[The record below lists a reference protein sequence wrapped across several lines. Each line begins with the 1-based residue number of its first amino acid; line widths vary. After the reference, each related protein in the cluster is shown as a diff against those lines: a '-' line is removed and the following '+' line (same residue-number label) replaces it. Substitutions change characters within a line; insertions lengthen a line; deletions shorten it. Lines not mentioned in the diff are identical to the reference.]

1 LSLVF
6 RFPYLNIPDREIL
19 IGEESILTVYF
30 PSGKYSMDETQTL
43 TPSKLGDLVKEV
55 RKASH
60 LRQDQLAGVAGVGIR
75 FIVDLEAGK
84 PTAQIG
90 KVLAVLAVLGVT
102 LTVTPPPNLD
112 LSRTP
117 QSRR

>member
-1 LSLVF
+1 
-6 RFPYLNIPDREIL
+6 
-19 IGEESILTVYF
+19 
-30 PSGKYSMDETQTL
+30 MDDTQAL
-43 TPSKLGDLVKEV
+43 TPSRLGDLVKQV

-84 PTAQIG
+84 PTTQIG
-90 KVLAVLAVLGVT
+90 KVLDVLAVLGVR
-102 LTVTPPPNLD
+102 LTATPPPNMD
-112 LSRTP
+112 LSRAP